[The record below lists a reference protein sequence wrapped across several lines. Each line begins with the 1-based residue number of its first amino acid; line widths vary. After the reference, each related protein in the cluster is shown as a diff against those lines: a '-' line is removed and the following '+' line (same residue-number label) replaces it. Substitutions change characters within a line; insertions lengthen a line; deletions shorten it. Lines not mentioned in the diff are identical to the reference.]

1 MKLILSTSNIL
12 GEGFSIHRSTKS
24 KSNAELV
31 NGLRANF
38 EAHSAVP
45 LNLNGDTDGAV
56 KPVRPPYSSWTRRR
70 RDEKSGEE
78 VLEVPALSFGGS
90 DETAGEGLQEE
101 REAYDITLK
110 LFYLPHASASPTA
123 REEQTREALDLVLK
137 ELRMPS
143 VDLLI
148 VSFPGIYFDEEEN
161 CPDKLS
167 TRGPVEADPESLE
180 SQIATWKALEKLYDE
195 GLVKKLGIAEFG
207 HDRLQEFWERARV
220 KPSVDQIN
228 LRDCCSVPKNL
239 MNLAKSRN
247 VELLVHND
255 SPNILPRGTVRE
267 LLGAGEQGA
276 GILADPMK
284 VGDKRKSLH
293 DEEIQNGN
301 VADQG
306 RLRGDITPQW
316 VIKYTAVVKNRGVV
330 ESKGYFALAVL
341 SN

>member
-12 GEGFSIHRSTKS
+12 GEGFSIHRSMKS
-24 KSNAELV
+24 TSNTELV
-31 NGLRANF
+31 NGFRANF
-38 EAHSAVP
+38 EAHSV
-45 LNLNGDTDGAV
+45 NGDTDGAV
-56 KPVRPPYSSWTRRR
+56 KPVRPPYTSWTRRR
-70 RDEKSGEE
+70 REEKGDEE
-78 VLEVPALSFGGS
+78 VLEVPALSFWGS
-90 DETAGEGLQEE
+90 DETDREGLQEE

-110 LFYLPHASASPTA
+110 LFYLPHASASTNL

-137 ELRMPS
+137 ELRMPN

-148 VSFPGIYFDEEEN
+148 VSFPGIYFDEEED

-180 SQIATWKALEKLYDE
+180 SQIATWKTLEKLYDE
-195 GLVKKLGIAEFG
+195 GLVKKLGVAEFG

-239 MNLAKSRN
+239 MKLAKSRD

-267 LLGAGEQGA
+267 LLGAGEHGA
-276 GILADPMK
+276 GILVDSTK

-293 DEEIQNGN
+293 GEEGQNGN
-301 VADQG
+301 TTKQG
-306 RLRGDITPQW
+306 QLRGEITPQW

-341 SN
+341 TN